1 MQTQPVVLVIDDEES
16 MRIGCLQTL
25 SDEGY
30 KVELSEN
37 GEQGLEKI
45 RKKSYDLILLDLRMP
60 GLDGMEVLGMICEV
74 DPAAVVVVI
83 TGYATIESAV
93 DAMKRGAYDFLPKPF
108 TSDALLTIAKRAID
122 SKRLTMENICLR
134 LELDESR
141 GPTGIVGVS
150 PAMKQIAETV
160 RKVAPSPSTVLIQG
174 ETGVGKELVARAV
187 HQHSPRNKRP
197 FVVVDC
203 GALVE
208 TLFESELFGHVKG
221 AFTGAIETKHGKFE
235 LADGGTI
242 FFDEIANIGL
252 HIQAKLLR
260 AIQEREITKVGS
272 SQKVSVDVRIIAAT
286 NKDLAQE
293 MKAGRFK
300 EDLFYRLSVIPI
312 LVPPLKQRRE
322 DIVILTRYFI
332 QKYGKKRKKNVTDI
346 SDEAL
351 LSLER
356 YDWPGNV
363 RELENAIERAV
374 VMADGEIIK
383 ADDLLYYGL
392 GTQAEIEPINGGH
405 LASIER
411 EEIVKALEKFGGNKS
426 KAADYLG
433 INRKTLR
440 EKIRKYGIDQ
450 N

>member
-1 MQTQPVVLVIDDEES
+1 

-30 KVELSEN
+30 KVELAEN

-45 RKKSYDLILLDLRMP
+45 RKKSHDLILLDLRMP
-60 GLDGMEVLGMICEV
+60 GLDGMEVLGMICEA

-108 TSDALLTIAKRAID
+108 TSDALLAIARRAIA
-122 SKRLTMENICLR
+122 SKRLKMENICLR

-141 GPTGIVGVS
+141 GPTGILGVS

-160 RKVAPSPSTVLIQG
+160 RKAAPSSSTVLIQG
-174 ETGVGKELVARAV
+174 ETGVGKELVARAI
-187 HQHSPRNKRP
+187 HQHGLRNKKP

-221 AFTGAIETKHGKFE
+221 AFTGAIETKYGKFE

-242 FFDEIANIGL
+242 FFDEIANIGT

-272 SQKVSVDVRIIAAT
+272 SQKVSVNVRIIAAS
-286 NKDLAQE
+286 NKDLVQE
-293 MKAGRFK
+293 MKEGRFK
-300 EDLFYRLSVIPI
+300 EDLF
-312 LVPPLKQRRE
+312 
-322 DIVILTRYFI
+322 
-332 QKYGKKRKKNVTDI
+332 
-346 SDEAL
+346 
-351 LSLER
+351 
-356 YDWPGNV
+356 
-363 RELENAIERAV
+363 
-374 VMADGEIIK
+374 
-383 ADDLLYYGL
+383 
-392 GTQAEIEPINGGH
+392 
-405 LASIER
+405 
-411 EEIVKALEKFGGNKS
+411 
-426 KAADYLG
+426 
-433 INRKTLR
+433 
-440 EKIRKYGIDQ
+440 
-450 N
+450 